1 MSQTPPPQIAL
12 FGTSAD
18 PPTIGHA
25 AILQYLTQHYEHVAI
40 WAAENPFKVQQTP
53 LAQRHHMLQ
62 LLIEEPPSA
71 HPADHPIGSD
81 RLQVYPELS
90 HARTWQTLIA
100 ARELWPTAEFTL
112 VVGADLIPQITT
124 WYRAIDLLQAVRLL
138 VVPRQG
144 YQLKAADLALV
155 QSFATPVTIA
165 QITPPKAASSE
176 YRKQGQR
183 SRPMPTL
190 ITPSIQAYIEREQLY
205 A

>member
-62 LLIEEPPSA
+62 LLIDEPP
-71 HPADHPIGSD
+71 IGPQ

-90 HARTWQTLIA
+90 HARTWQTLVT

-124 WYRAIDLLQAVRLL
+124 WYRAIELLQAVKLL

-144 YQLKAADLALV
+144 YHLKAADLEAV
-155 QSFATPVTIA
+155 QAVATGVTIA
-165 QITPPKAASSE
+165 QIIPPKAASSE

-183 SRPMPTL
+183 SRL
-190 ITPSIQAYIEREQLY
+190 ITPSIRAYIEREQLY